1 MAPGGAAGAA
11 AGASGAGPQAGAGPT
26 GPAGP
31 AGADAAGGGG
41 GGGRRGGAPWGSL
54 DWLER
59 SVRQGGSAAA
69 NPYLRSFVG
78 GGLFRRMRAE
88 PQHFSSLAAISSRRL
103 RKEVT
108 EAAAAVAAVERLLGG
123 LGRRAAGVAARGRGL
138 RVADLCAGKGW
149 TSLFLAHRFPEGRF
163 LMLDRDGRRDL
174 RHLEPFPCVES
185 LQLDICTPEAE
196 SRVRAHFRGG
206 PSGGGAEAGAEG
218 EAVAVAVLL
227 GVHLCGQLS
236 RVAVELWRACEGDG
250 LLLCPCCLPKQG
262 LPPGHRLYHAF
273 GDGLVARA
281 RARGEDPHAAWCRL
295 LAALAGRGAALARDS
310 AVLSARDCF
319 LLAPVGPSATAGRG
333 PPLSPA

>member
-11 AGASGAGPQAGAGPT
+11 AGASGAGPNAGA

-31 AGADAAGGGG
+31 AGADAAGVGGG

-59 SVRQGGSAAA
+59 SVCQGGSAAA

-88 PQHFSSLAAISSRRL
+88 PQNFSSLAAISSRRL

-196 SRVRAHFRGG
+196 RRVRAHFRGG
-206 PSGGGAEAGAEG
+206 PSGGGAEAGGEGEG
-218 EAVAVAVLL
+218 EAVAVGVLL

-295 LAALAGRGAALARDS
+295 LAALAGCGAALARDS

>member
-1 MAPGGAAGAA
+1 MAP
-11 AGASGAGPQAGAGPT
+11 GASGAAAEEAAGP
-26 GPAGP
+26 GPGP
-31 AGADAAGGGG
+31 GSDPGPRGAAAAAAAAAAAV

-69 NPYLRSFVG
+69 NPYLRAFVG
-78 GGLFRRMRAE
+78 GALFRRMRAE

-108 EAAAAVAAVERLLGG
+108 EAAAAVAAVERVLGE
-123 LGRRAAGVAARGRGL
+123 LGARAASVAERGRGL

-149 TSLFLAHRFPEGRF
+149 TSLFLAQRFPEGRF

-185 LQLDICTPEAE
+185 RELDICTPEAE
-196 SRVRAHFRGG
+196 RQVRAHFRGG
-206 PSGGGAEAGAEG
+206 PSGEGGKAEG
-218 EAVAVAVLL
+218 AGEAVAVLL

-236 RVAVELWRACEGDG
+236 RVAVELWRACEGDS

-262 LPPGHRLYHAF
+262 LPPGHRLYHPF
-273 GDGLVARA
+273 GDGLVASA

-295 LAALAGRGAALARDS
+295 LQDLAGGALARDP

-319 LLAPVGPSATAGRG
+319 LLAPARPA
-333 PPLSPA
+333 PPH

>member
-1 MAPGGAAGAA
+1 MAPGASGAA
-11 AGASGAGPQAGAGPT
+11 AGAAEAAGSGAGLEPGLRDAA
-26 GPAGP
+26 A
-31 AGADAAGGGG
+31 AAAAAAARAAAGGGG
-41 GGGRRGGAPWGSL
+41 VRRGGAPWGSL

-59 SVRQGGSAAA
+59 SVCQGGSAAA

-78 GGLFRRMRAE
+78 GALFRRMRAE
-88 PQHFSSLAAISSRRL
+88 PQNFSSLAAISSRRL

-108 EAAAAVAAVERLLGG
+108 EAAAAVAAVERVLGE
-123 LGRRAAGVAARGRGL
+123 LGSRAASVAERGRGL

-149 TSLFLAHRFPEGRF
+149 TALFLAQRFPEGRF

-174 RHLEPFPCVES
+174 RHLEPFPCIES
-185 LQLDICTPEAE
+185 RQLDICTPEAE
-196 SRVRAHFRGG
+196 RQVRAHFRGG
-206 PSGGGAEAGAEG
+206 PSGEGEEAEG
-218 EAVAVAVLL
+218 TGEAVAVLL

-236 RVAVELWRACEGDG
+236 RVAIELWRACEGDS

-262 LPPGHRLYHAF
+262 LPPGHRLYHPF

-295 LAALAGRGAALARDS
+295 LQGLAGGALARDP

-319 LLAPVGPSATAGRG
+319 LLAARRA
-333 PPLSPA
+333 